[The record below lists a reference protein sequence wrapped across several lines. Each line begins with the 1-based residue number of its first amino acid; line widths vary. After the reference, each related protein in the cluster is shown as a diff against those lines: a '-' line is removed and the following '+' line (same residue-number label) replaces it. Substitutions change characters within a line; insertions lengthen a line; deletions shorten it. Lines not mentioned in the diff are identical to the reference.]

1 MNVLATCK
9 AVTDVNLDEMVAES
23 IKDTNSDDESE
34 GNDDPAL
41 LVHMIFDYI
50 TS

>member
-1 MNVLATCK
+1 MNVLVTRK

-23 IKDTNSDDESE
+23 IKDTNSDDESSE

-41 LVHMIFDYI
+41 LVHMI
-50 TS
+50 